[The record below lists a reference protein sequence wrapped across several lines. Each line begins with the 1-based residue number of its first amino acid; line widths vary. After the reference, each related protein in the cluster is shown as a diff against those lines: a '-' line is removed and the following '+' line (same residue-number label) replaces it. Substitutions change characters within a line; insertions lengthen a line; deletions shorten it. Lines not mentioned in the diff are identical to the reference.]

1 MALSL
6 RLSLFYGAIFV
17 FLGVYAPFWPVWLQ
31 AQGQNPQEIAVLL
44 ALFLLGKT
52 VFSPLHTMLADR
64 LGERRRLLMA
74 GAVLSLFAFSLFAIA
89 ENFWGLAAA
98 TLLFSA
104 CWTGMMPLG
113 DSLAMLTARER
124 GLDYGRLRLWGSL
137 SFIAAAWGS
146 GVLLG
151 NSGEDLIF
159 WVIFGAIIAVF
170 FSAWLL
176 PSTQPPAARGSGF
189 TPIKVLTL
197 PKMALFYLAAAFIQ
211 ASHAAYYAFATIH
224 WRAAGHSDSFIGA
237 LWAEGVIAEVVL
249 FAFAGRFLG
258 RINPLHL
265 LALAG
270 FAGTI
275 RWSVLALSTDPDLL
289 IACQLL
295 HALTFGAAHLAAM
308 EFMTRNVPVSLSA
321 TAQGL
326 YSASAYGLG
335 VGLATL
341 AVGPLYEVYT
351 GHVFFAA
358 AFIAGL
364 GTLITFTTTQE
375 KVFD

>member
-1 MALSL
+1 MAISL
-6 RLSLFYGAIFV
+6 RLSLFYGAIFI

-31 AQGQNPQEIAVLL
+31 ARGLNAEEIAILM

-74 GAVLSLFAFSLFAIA
+74 GAVLSLFAFSLFAFA
-89 ENFWGLAAA
+89 ENFWGLVAA

-104 CWTGMMPLG
+104 SWTGMMPLG

-146 GVLLG
+146 GLLLG
-151 NSGEDLIF
+151 KSGEDLIF

-170 FSAWLL
+170 FSAWAL
-176 PSTQPPAARGSGF
+176 PSTQPPAARGGGF
-189 TPIKVLTL
+189 TPFKVLAL
-197 PKMALFYLAAAFIQ
+197 PKMALFYLAAALIQ
-211 ASHAAYYAFATIH
+211 ASHAAYYTFATIH
-224 WRAAGHSDSFIGA
+224 WRTAGHSDGFIGA

-270 FAGTI
+270 FAGAI
-275 RWSVLALSTDPDLL
+275 RWSVLALTTDPTFL
-289 IACQLL
+289 IASQLL
-295 HALTFGAAHLAAM
+295 HAFTFGAAHLAAM

-321 TAQGL
+321 TSQGL

-335 VGLATL
+335 AGLATL
-341 AVGPLYEVYT
+341 AVGPLYELYA
-351 GHVFFAA
+351 GFAFFAGA
-358 AFIAGL
+358 LMALTGAISAFS
-364 GTLITFTTTQE
+364 TSR
-375 KVFD
+375 